1 MRTEP
6 IDDFSAAKQLAKD
19 TFYAA
24 LDNRASVDKAVTYSR
39 MSEALVIYVQLMT
52 GFRIGDLVDKETRFT
67 NDSVKQKV
75 VFNAGKTLYMPHIS
89 IKEQKTL
96 RGKKPARDVPIDA
109 QTLKMLR
116 QHTEFLVN
124 SWPDI
129 KLLGKGAVDSLPVFY
144 NPATGKAFSRQWI
157 DQRLR
162 GGMYR
167 KTKLGNSLR
176 ELTTGRRIS
185 THSLRKSYALKL
197 YTHTGG
203 NIAFVS
209 TALEHKSVKTTQLY
223 LNLAQADFINTHLE
237 ALK

>member
-19 TFYAA
+19 NFYAA

-39 MSEALVIYVQLMT
+39 MSEALIVYLQLMT
-52 GFRIGDLVDKETRFT
+52 GYRIGDLLARATHASINEKTIVR
-67 NDSVKQKV
+67 
-75 VFNAGKTLYMPHIS
+75 AGKMVQEPHLQLL
-89 IKEQKTL
+89 EQKTEK
-96 RGKKPARDVPIDA
+96 RIKPERAVPIDA

-124 SWPDI
+124 GWPDI
-129 KLLGKGAVDSLPVFY
+129 KLLGKGAIDSLPIFY
-144 NPATGKAFSRQWI
+144 NPKTGKEFTRQWI

-176 ELTTGRRIS
+176 ELTTGRRVS
-185 THSLRKSYALKL
+185 THSLRKSYALRI

-203 NIAFVS
+203 NIVFTS
-209 TALEHKSVKTTQLY
+209 KALGHKSIETTKLY
-223 LNLAQADFINTHLE
+223 LNSADADMIDVHLQ

>member
-19 TFYAA
+19 SFYAA
-24 LDNRASVDKAVTYSR
+24 LDDRSLNKEVAYSR
-39 MSEALVIYVQLMT
+39 MCEALIVYLQLMT
-52 GFRIGDLVDKETRFT
+52 GYRIGDLLGRATHASINEKTIVR
-67 NDSVKQKV
+67 
-75 VFNAGKTLYMPHIS
+75 AGKMVLEPHLQLL
-89 IKEQKTL
+89 EQKTEK
-96 RGKKPARDVPIDA
+96 RSKPARAVVIDA

-124 SWPDI
+124 GWPDI
-129 KLLGKGAVDSLPVFY
+129 KLLGKGAIDSLPIFY
-144 NPATGKAFSRQWI
+144 NPKTGKEFTRQWI

-167 KTKLGNSLR
+167 KTKLGNQLR

-203 NIAFVS
+203 NIVFTS
-209 TALEHKSVKTTQLY
+209 KALQHKSIETTKLY
-223 LNLAQADFINTHLE
+223 LNLADADMIDVHLQ

>member
-19 TFYAA
+19 NFYAA
-24 LDNRASVDKAVTYSR
+24 LDNRASADKGATYSR
-39 MSEALVIYVQLMT
+39 MSEALIVYLQLMT
-52 GFRIGDLVDKETRFT
+52 GYRIGDLLNRATHASIDEKLVNR
-67 NDSVKQKV
+67 
-75 VFNAGKTLYMPHIS
+75 AGKMVLEPHLQLL
-89 IKEQKTL
+89 EQKTEK
-96 RGKKPARDVPIDA
+96 RSKPARAVVIDA

-124 SWPDI
+124 GWPDI
-129 KLLGKGAVDSLPVFY
+129 KLLGKGAIDSLPIFY
-144 NPATGKAFSRQWI
+144 NPTTGKAFSRQWI

-167 KTKLGNSLR
+167 KTELGNQLR

-197 YTHTGG
+197 YTHTGS
-203 NIAFVS
+203 NIAYVS
-209 TALEHKSVKTTQLY
+209 KALGHKSVETTKLY
-223 LNLAQADFINTHLE
+223 LNLADADTIDIHLE